1 MIVCSE
7 IAGLLQ
13 EYNLKR
19 KNIRKRLR
27 ELNRFESLSDRGL
40 FEELVFCLFTPGSK
54 AVNADKAVKKLKGRK
69 MLYSS
74 GKDEIALL
82 IRGLVRFH
90 NNKARYLVCAREFF
104 TDKKK
109 LRIKE
114 RLARKDPLSVRE
126 YLVGNIK
133 GLGYKEAGHFMRNI
147 GLGRDITI
155 LDTHVLKNL
164 KNFNVIKDIPVSI
177 SRKLYFRTEER
188 MRRFAKDIN
197 IPLDELDLLFWS
209 RQTGFIFK

>member
-1 MIVCSE
+1 M
-7 IAGLLQ
+7 Q

-114 RLARKDPLSVRE
+114 RLARKDPLSARE